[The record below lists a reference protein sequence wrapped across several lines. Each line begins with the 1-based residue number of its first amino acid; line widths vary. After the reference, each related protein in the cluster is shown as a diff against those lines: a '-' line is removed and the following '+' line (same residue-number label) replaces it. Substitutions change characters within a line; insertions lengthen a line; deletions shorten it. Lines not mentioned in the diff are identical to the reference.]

1 MMQSFES
8 LTPGTE
14 LTASTQIVA
23 QQVPQGLPLVIE
35 AGQRGRITQ
44 ALGDSISLDIEGRL
58 ARFDVSQFAALGVSP
73 PATQITTDAPL
84 EDQIWAVLRG
94 CFDPEI
100 PVNVVDL
107 GLIYDLRLST
117 LIDGRQHVKIEMTLT
132 APGCGMGPVL
142 TRDIKV
148 KLEALPAVDHAD
160 VALVFDPPWDASR
173 MTEEAR
179 LETGLF

>member
-1 MMQSFES
+1 MRAFES
-8 LTPGTE
+8 LTPGTA
-14 LTASTQIVA
+14 LTAAYRVIG
-23 QQVPQGLPLVIE
+23 QQVPQGLPLVME
-35 AGQRGRITQ
+35 QGQIGKVTQ
-44 ALGDSISLDIEGRL
+44 ALGDSISLEFEGRL
-58 ARFDVSQFAALGVSP
+58 ARFE
-73 PATQITTDAPL
+73 ATQLEAFGVAQPIVQTASHAPL
-84 EDQIWAVLRG
+84 EDQIWTVLRS

-148 KLEALPAVDHAD
+148 KLEALPAIDQAD
-160 VALVFDPPWDASR
+160 VALVFEPAWDPSR

>member
-1 MMQSFES
+1 MRAFES
-8 LTPGTE
+8 LTPGTA
-14 LTASTQIVA
+14 LTPRHRVVG
-23 QQVPQGLPLVIE
+23 QQVPQGLPLVME
-35 AGQRGRITQ
+35 QGQTGKVTQ
-44 ALGDSISLDIEGRL
+44 ALGDSVSLELDGRL
-58 ARFDVSQFAALGVSP
+58 ARFEASQLAAFDVSQPIETAAP
-73 PATQITTDAPL
+73 DEPL
-84 EDQIWAVLRG
+84 EDQVWTVLRS

-142 TRDIKV
+142 TRDIKA
-148 KLEALPAVDHAD
+148 KLEALPAIDQAE
-160 VALVFDPPWDASR
+160 VALVFEPPWDPTR